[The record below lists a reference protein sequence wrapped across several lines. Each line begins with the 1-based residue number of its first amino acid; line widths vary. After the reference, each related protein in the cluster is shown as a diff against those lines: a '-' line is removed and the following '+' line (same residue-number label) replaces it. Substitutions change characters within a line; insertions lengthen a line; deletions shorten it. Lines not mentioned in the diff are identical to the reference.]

1 MNNRDLKNVFINGM
15 GLGGPLIFAVLC
27 IPLLINNLGVERFGI
42 LTLMWAVVSYFGL
55 FDLGISRALTIQ
67 VAMDMSNGDY
77 SEAGYTSRSG
87 LRLLSFISIAAILLF
102 LFSGLLGARF
112 IDTDISQ
119 RELCIAILLLA
130 IAVPAIVMTSG
141 YRGVLEAQ
149 RRFAAVNAVRLP
161 LGIYTFAGP
170 ALISFF
176 SQSLVAVAL
185 ILMIG
190 RWVAWLAS
198 MLLVKEFF
206 SHGYVFGVHDRK
218 RYKKIFRVSGWIA
231 VSNILNPLIGYC
243 DRFVIAVVVQVS
255 VVAYYVTPY
264 EMITKLWVIP
274 AAITTVVLPEFS
286 KKVLRAK
293 ERDIFNKGI
302 LLTLGLVLPICAV
315 TFFFSSEILSIWID
329 PSFSEKAGYFM
340 KVFSVGIAINSLAH
354 VPFVYLQAA
363 GYARFLAKFQFFQL
377 PLYLVS
383 LVLAGMNWGA
393 EGVVWCWFFRIVID
407 SLTILFVALK
417 IIGGHVKEDLVEN
430 G

>member
-27 IPLLINNLGVERFGI
+27 IPLLIDNLGVERFGI

-198 MLLVKEFF
+198 MLLVKGFF
-206 SHGYVFGVHDRK
+206 SHGYVF
-218 RYKKIFRVSGWIA
+218 
-231 VSNILNPLIGYC
+231 GYC

-383 LVLAGMNWGA
+383 LQYMD
-393 EGVVWCWFFRIVID
+393 RQHYY
-407 SLTILFVALK
+407 S
-417 IIGGHVKEDLVEN
+417 
-430 G
+430 

>member
-1 MNNRDLKNVFINGM
+1 MNNRDLKNVVINGM

-27 IPLLINNLGVERFGI
+27 IPLLIENLGVERFGI

-67 VAMDMSNGDY
+67 VAMDMSNGDH
-77 SEAGYTSRSG
+77 SEACYTSRSG
-87 LRLLSFISIAAILLF
+87 LRLLSLISIAAVSLF
-102 LFSGLLGARF
+102 LLAGLLGARF

-119 RELCIAILLLA
+119 QELGIATLLLA

-149 RRFAAVNAVRLP
+149 RRFTAVNAVRLP

-190 RWVAWLAS
+190 RWVAWFSS
-198 MLLVKEFF
+198 MLLVKNFF
-206 SHGYVFGVHDRK
+206 RHGYLIGVHDRG

-243 DRFVIAVVVQVS
+243 DRFVIAVVIQVS

-274 AAITTVVLPEFS
+274 AAITAVVLPEFS
-286 KKVLRAK
+286 KKFLSEK
-293 ERDIFNKGI
+293 ERDIFKKGI
-302 LLTLGLVLPICAV
+302 FLTLALVLPICAV
-315 TFFFSSEILSIWID
+315 TFFFSNEILSIWID
-329 PSFSEKAGYFM
+329 PVFSEKAGYFM
-340 KVFSVGIAINSLAH
+340 KVFSAGIAINSLAH

-363 GYARFLAKFQFFQL
+363 GHARFLARFQFFQL
-377 PLYLVS
+377 PAYLAA
-383 LVLAGMNWGA
+383 LVMAGVNWGA
-393 EGVVWCWFFRIVID
+393 EGVVWCWFVRIVID
-407 SLTILFVALK
+407 SLTVLFVALRN
-417 IIGGHVKEDLVEN
+417 IGSHVEENLVEN
-430 G
+430 E